1 MVVSLAMLKVHDVD
15 QEGGSQQQQ
24 SLVDI
29 RLRGEGDR
37 EGVRVGELRMDRLP
51 HAYQLTRPAVPLA
64 LDAADGVGAVVDDV
78 VDDLA
83 AGAEGE
89 EAPLSWLA
97 AGGLDGHALR
107 ARIIHDREVVVEAV
121 EDVLHVAAA
130 LAVGVQDVHL
140 GSVQTED

>member
-1 MVVSLAMLKVHDVD
+1 MVVSLAMLEVHDVD

-64 LDAADGVGAVVDDV
+64 LDAADGV

-89 EAPLSWLA
+89 EAPLSRLA

-107 ARIIHDREVVVEAV
+107 ARVIHDREVVVEAV

>member
-1 MVVSLAMLKVHDVD
+1 MVVSLAMLEVHDVD

-37 EGVRVGELRMDRLP
+37 EGVRVGE
-51 HAYQLTRPAVPLA
+51 QLTRPAVPLA
-64 LDAADGVGAVVDDV
+64 LDATDGVGAVVDDV

-107 ARIIHDREVVVEAV
+107 TRVIHDREVVVEAV

>member
-1 MVVSLAMLKVHDVD
+1 MLEVHDVD

-37 EGVRVGELRMDRLP
+37 EGVRVGE
-51 HAYQLTRPAVPLA
+51 QLTRPAVPLA

-140 GSVQTED
+140 GSVQTEDFGK

>member
-1 MVVSLAMLKVHDVD
+1 MVVSLAMLEVHDVD

-64 LDAADGVGAVVDDV
+64 LDAT
-78 VDDLA
+78 
-83 AGAEGE
+83 
-89 EAPLSWLA
+89 
-97 AGGLDGHALR
+97 
-107 ARIIHDREVVVEAV
+107 
-121 EDVLHVAAA
+121 AAA
-130 LAVGVQDVHL
+130 IVASTVVAVTTAATASAAARPRHRTRPVRRVNRHEHFN
-140 GSVQTED
+140 VV